1 VSTLR
6 AVFLSSA
13 LLAGLTTLTAC
24 KPEAVRSAEIER
36 LQAKVLADRDFL
48 IQEAENADPTRKD
61 LKVTFVDSSIMDI
74 RPTNNE
80 QRPYVGHVRIRWT
93 FAHADGRPIGD
104 AVWDYVYALT
114 PDHQWVKADEAP
126 VPVST
131 PDVPKDDAP
140 TIAPTIAPTPAGAGP
155 TAKPA

>member
-1 VSTLR
+1 MNTLR
-6 AVFLSSA
+6 AVLLSSA

-36 LQAKVLADRDFL
+36 LQAKVIADREFL
-48 IQEAENADPTRKD
+48 IEEAANADPSRKD
-61 LKVTFVDSSIMDI
+61 LKVTFVDSRIMDI
-74 RPTNNE
+74 RPTNNA

-126 VPVST
+126 VPFST
-131 PDVPKDDAP
+131 PDVPKDD
-140 TIAPTIAPTPAGAGP
+140 APTIAPTPAGAGP